1 MLIGSTTER
10 LALREEID
18 LAYEESAKIDQIK
31 DASKQ
36 QEKNAHIDIVN
47 RRKKLREERAARVL
61 PVSSIILHPTTVVQ
75 VRHISLGLI
84 NCILKDSIMQNVYD
98 WIGSLQEEP
107 EFFSLH
113 EYGGDEL
120 LATHKVRDI
129 KTVLFMGV
137 KVSSDEAI
145 NSTIYSSN
153 LDTFNR
159 PLSARPARATVK
171 PIDTDTQL
179 VLRLCCHKD
188 CHLKAL

>member
-18 LAYEESAKIDQIK
+18 RAYEEFAKIDQIK

-36 QEKNAHIDIVN
+36 QEEIAHIDIVN

-129 KTVLFMGV
+129 KTVLIG
-137 KVSSDEAI
+137 
-145 NSTIYSSN
+145 
-153 LDTFNR
+153 R
-159 PLSARPARATVK
+159 
-171 PIDTDTQL
+171 
-179 VLRLCCHKD
+179 
-188 CHLKAL
+188 